1 MVKRSRSSK
10 QRNRRAA
17 DLNAVF
23 GALSDPIRRGIVER
37 LGRGEAS
44 VGELA
49 EPYNVSAPAISRHLR
64 VLESAGLIE
73 RRKQGRIHHCRICP
87 QTVEQAS
94 QWIETQ
100 RAFWNRQFDQLESY
114 LGAPPKTQKPKT

>member
-1 MVKRSRSSK
+1 VAKK
-10 QRNRRAA
+10 RAA
-17 DLNAVF
+17 DLDAVF

-49 EPYNVSAPAISRHLR
+49 EPYKVSAPAISRHLR

-73 RRKQGRIHHCRICP
+73 RRKQGRIHRCRIRP

-94 QWIETQ
+94 QWIEAQ
-100 RAFWNRQFDQLESY
+100 RIFWNRQFDQLESY
-114 LGAPPKTQKPKT
+114 LGAP